1 MKMKA
6 FKLLGLGVIA
16 ASFLSFTPLNKKIIV
31 LDAGHGGDDF
41 GTQRE
46 NVYEKDIA
54 LKVAQ
59 EIEKLNQ
66 TNDTYEIILTRN
78 TDENV
83 PLSSRT
89 EKINQL
95 NPVAVISLH
104 VNSSAKPESV
114 RSGHEIYTQS
124 TEESKKL
131 AKAISSKL
139 GDCPIE
145 EKNLHILRNSKSPA
159 VLVELGFMNSTKDR
173 TYLSSKEGQ
182 KEVAEKFN
190 KILNEL

>member
-1 MKMKA
+1 MKA

>member
-1 MKMKA
+1 MKA

-16 ASFLSFTPLNKKIIV
+16 ASFLSFTPLNKKIII

-54 LKVAQ
+54 LKVVQ

-66 TNDTYEIILTRN
+66 NNDTYEIILTRN

-104 VNSSAKPESV
+104 MNSSAKPESV
-114 RSGHEIYTQS
+114 RSGHEIYTQP

-131 AKAISSKL
+131 AKAISSKF

-173 TYLSSKEGQ
+173 TYLSSKKGQ
-182 KEVAEKFN
+182 KEVAEKFD
-190 KILNEL
+190 KIFKEL